1 MLFVDDQKGCVVIGS
16 GDDAERQGYW
26 SYLHERQTAG
36 LSGAQVLDDSKVEL
50 GFGEVIHRRRT
61 ALRLSLAEV
70 ARRAGCAKSY
80 LSAIENGIKGAP
92 GEELSEK
99 LERVLSFRDGEL
111 VEMSMWART
120 PAAVRADVEA
130 MRARDAARDQ
140 VARELAALLK
150 EDGVD
155 ALHRGGK
162 LAELIRAYEGGDE
175 GAQNDGLEARPAE
188 EANGV
193 ERVGLPI
200 EIPLINKVTAGYPG
214 SFTDLGYPARVADEY
229 IRAPDVHDPDAFAAR
244 VVGDSMEPAYREGD
258 IVVFSPAR
266 LVESGMDCFVRLEPD
281 SETTFKRVYFEEGE
295 DGEERIRIQPIN
307 NAYRAMVVGREEV
320 AGLYAGVSVTRVI

>member
-1 MLFVDDQKGCVVIGS
+1 MVDAYRGES
-16 GDDAERQGYW
+16 ERRGYW
-26 SYLHERQTAG
+26 SYLEREQTAD
-36 LSGAQVLDDSKVEL
+36 LTGAQLAHESNDEL
-50 GFGEVIHRRRT
+50 GFGETIHRRRT

-80 LSAIENGIKGAP
+80 LSAIENGVKGAP
-92 GEELSEK
+92 GEELSGK

-111 VEMSMWART
+111 VEMSVWART

-140 VARELAALLK
+140 AGREIAALLK
-150 EDGVD
+150 ADGVD

-162 LAELIRAYEGGDE
+162 LAELIRAYEGDE
-175 GAQNDGLEARPAE
+175 GCGDVVETGKNESGKTEV
-188 EANGV
+188 GV
-193 ERVGLPI
+193 ERVALPI

-214 SFTDLGYPARVADEY
+214 SFTDLGYPARIADEY

-258 IVVFSPAR
+258 IVVFSPQR
-266 LVESGMDCFVRLEPD
+266 VVESGMDCFVRLEPD

-295 DGEERIRIQPIN
+295 DGSERIRIQPIN
-307 NAYRAMVVGREEV
+307 NAYSAMVVGREEV
-320 AGLYAGVSVTRVI
+320 AGLYAGVSVTRVIG

>member
-1 MLFVDDQKGCVVIGS
+1 MLGNVIFR
-16 GDDAERQGYW
+16 AQRW
-26 SYLHERQTAG
+26 SIGVCGFMSWFGGHVTRE
-36 LSGAQVLDDSKVEL
+36 SKDEL
-50 GFGEVIHRRRT
+50 GFGEAIHRRRT

-92 GEELSEK
+92 GEELSGK
-99 LERVLSFRDGEL
+99 LERVLSFREGEL

-130 MRARDAARDQ
+130 MRARDSARDR

-150 EDGVD
+150 ADGVD
-155 ALHRGGK
+155 ALHRDGK
-162 LAELIRAYEGGDE
+162 LAELISAYEGDE
-175 GAQNDGLEARPAE
+175 NGGGSDELGKNEV
-188 EANGV
+188 GV
-193 ERVGLPI
+193 ERVALPI

-244 VVGDSMEPAYREGD
+244 VVGDSMEPAYKEGD

-295 DGEERIRIQPIN
+295 DGSERIRIQPIN
-307 NAYRAMVVGREEV
+307 NSYRAMVVGREEV

>member
-1 MLFVDDQKGCVVIGS
+1 MIGTVGGES
-16 GDDAERQGYW
+16 GRQGYW
-26 SYLHERQTAG
+26 SYLDLGRTAG
-36 LSGAQVLDDSKVEL
+36 LTGAQVVRESNDEL
-50 GFGEVIHRRRT
+50 GFGETIHRRRT

-92 GEELSEK
+92 GEELSGK

-120 PAAVRADVEA
+120 PASVRADVEA

-150 EDGVD
+150 AGGVD
-155 ALHRGGK
+155 ALHREGK
-162 LAELIRAYEGGDE
+162 LAELIRAYEGE
-175 GAQNDGLEARPAE
+175 DGSEKIPGGTLGPSAKGGMGE
-188 EANGV
+188 GV

-295 DGEERIRIQPIN
+295 DGSERIRIQPIN
-307 NAYRAMVVGREEV
+307 NAYSAMVVEREEV